1 MIRLVAS
8 DMDGTLL
15 NSQKETGRGLKGVI
29 RTLRNRGV
37 LFAAASGRS
46 RGSILSYF
54 DDMPVTVIAN
64 NGGAVYLED
73 GTLLFTGE
81 FPYEKARPVMEAA
94 RSASYMHLVLIG
106 VKDTYV
112 QMDEPEEHKIFADF
126 YFNKKVRF
134 VPSLEQV
141 FLTDQIVKISI
152 STGANRQNEN
162 RGMKFMQQFADTF
175 SLVPSGDG
183 WVDLTRKGIS
193 KGYGLEQVCRHYEI
207 AMEETIVFGDYLND
221 LDMLR
226 LTPNSYA
233 MANAHPKVKKAC
245 MNVTRFTNNED
256 GVVRELTNIFG
267 LE

>member
-1 MIRLVAS
+1 
-8 DMDGTLL
+8 
-15 NSQKETGRGLKGVI
+15 
-29 RTLRNRGV
+29 
-37 LFAAASGRS
+37 
-46 RGSILSYF
+46 
-54 DDMPVTVIAN
+54 
-64 NGGAVYLED
+64 
-73 GTLLFTGE
+73 
-81 FPYEKARPVMEAA
+81 
-94 RSASYMHLVLIG
+94 MHLVLIG

-162 RGMKFMQQFADTF
+162 RGMKFMQQFADSF
-175 SLVPSGDG
+175 SLVLSGDG

-226 LTPNSYA
+226 LRRTVMPWP
-233 MANAHPKVKKAC
+233 MHIRK
-245 MNVTRFTNNED
+245 
-256 GVVRELTNIFG
+256 
-267 LE
+267 

>member
-1 MIRLVAS
+1 M
-8 DMDGTLL
+8 

-46 RGSILSYF
+46 KSSILSYF

-81 FPYEKARPVMEAA
+81 FPYEKARPVMELPV
-94 RSASYMHLVLIG
+94 SLLHASGPDRRKRHLC
-106 VKDTYV
+106 

-134 VPSLEQV
+134 VPSWSRY
-141 FLTDQIVKISI
+141 FDRSIVKISI

-162 RGMKFMQQFADTF
+162 RGMKFMQQFADSF
-175 SLVPSGDG
+175 SLVLSGDG

-226 LTPNSYA
+226 LRRTVMPWP
-233 MANAHPKVKKAC
+233 MHIRK
-245 MNVTRFTNNED
+245 
-256 GVVRELTNIFG
+256 
-267 LE
+267 

>member
-175 SLVPSGDG
+175 SRRWLGGSDQER
-183 WVDLTRKGIS
+183 DIEGIWAGTGVQALRNS
-193 KGYGLEQVCRHYEI
+193 HGG
-207 AMEETIVFGDYLND
+207 ND
-221 LDMLR
+221 R
-226 LTPNSYA
+226 I
-233 MANAHPKVKKAC
+233 
-245 MNVTRFTNNED
+245 R
-256 GVVRELTNIFG
+256 
-267 LE
+267 

>member
-106 VKDTYV
+106 VKTPMSDWMS
-112 QMDEPEEHKIFADF
+112 QRNIKIFADF
-126 YFNKKVRF
+126 
-134 VPSLEQV
+134 
-141 FLTDQIVKISI
+141 ISI
-152 STGANRQNEN
+152 R
-162 RGMKFMQQFADTF
+162 R
-175 SLVPSGDG
+175 SGSSPA
-183 WVDLTRKGIS
+183 WSR
-193 KGYGLEQVCRHYEI
+193 Y
-207 AMEETIVFGDYLND
+207 F
-221 LDMLR
+221 
-226 LTPNSYA
+226 
-233 MANAHPKVKKAC
+233 
-245 MNVTRFTNNED
+245 
-256 GVVRELTNIFG
+256 
-267 LE
+267 

>member
-141 FLTDQIVKISI
+141 FLNVIS
-152 STGANRQNEN
+152 Q
-162 RGMKFMQQFADTF
+162 
-175 SLVPSGDG
+175 
-183 WVDLTRKGIS
+183 
-193 KGYGLEQVCRHYEI
+193 
-207 AMEETIVFGDYLND
+207 
-221 LDMLR
+221 
-226 LTPNSYA
+226 
-233 MANAHPKVKKAC
+233 
-245 MNVTRFTNNED
+245 
-256 GVVRELTNIFG
+256 
-267 LE
+267 

>member
-1 MIRLVAS
+1 MIRLIAS

-15 NSQKETGRGLKGVI
+15 NSEKKTPRGLKGVVSA
-29 RTLRNRGV
+29 LRNRGV

-46 RGSILSYF
+46 RESILSYF

-73 GTLLFTGE
+73 GTLLFAGE
-81 FPYEKARPVMEAA
+81 FPYEKAKPVMQTA
-94 RSASYMHLVLIG
+94 RSAPYMHLVLIG

-152 STGANRQNEN
+152 STGGDRQNEE
-162 RGMKFMQQFADTF
+162 RGMKLMQQFADEF
-175 SLVPSGDG
+175 SLVLSGDG
-183 WVDLTRKGIS
+183 WVDLTGKGIS
-193 KGYGLEQVCRHYEI
+193 KGYGLERVCRHYGI
-207 AMEETIVFGDYLND
+207 TMEETIVFGDYLND

-233 MANAHPKVKKAC
+233 MANAHQEVKKAC

-256 GVVRELTNIFG
+256 GVVRELADIFG